1 MDTHISLDG
10 DWAVFE
16 SPVFAWGVSL
26 DLDGDAV
33 LPDNAFD
40 LLPGRC
46 IIVPATAGSHRRP
59 RPGAACIGRYQA
71 D

>member
-16 SPVFAWGVSL
+16 SPVFAWGVAL
-26 DLDGDAV
+26 DVDGDAA

-40 LLPGRC
+40 LLPGIEYR
-46 IIVPATAGSHRRP
+46 VQWPA
-59 RPGAACIGRYQA
+59 AAPLPSVVRTGNLT
-71 D
+71 